1 MSVARLN
8 IAKENCS
15 FSLFSVV
22 TLCIL
27 SFFCWQWKKE
37 SQRKLSRSKRITTD
51 TSARSKAAIKVRL
64 LCVVK
69 RGPQMMTLKKP
80 AKPLV
85 KKPVAKKPIV
95 TMTTKIDQIITRRRK
110 QNQQFKKS
118 HLMKLTLSNQKHL
131 SRGGGGLLPALV
143 HRRSEETAD
152 LFRLRLSSV
161 LACYDFVNKCKFS
174 HREKIHRKNC
184 FVSWRQPTFSVVFL
198 ITVMCFLVSL
208 ENVVTSCWMLCFLGF
223 RKPSL
228 VEYHVKYYHTSD
240 GTPVQPPPPRKRR
253 KTTSVCEYWANFLWI
268 TCFHCRCKRSA
279 EHFWTVDVWNCK
291 KQIEDQTQPWRCDA
305 HHW

>member
-131 SRGGGGLLPALV
+131 SRGGGAYSPPLSTGDQRKQQIYFGYAWVLCLLVMTLWTNANFPIARKYTGKTALCRDV
-143 HRRSEETAD
+143 NRHFL
-152 LFRLRLSSV
+152 LF
-161 LACYDFVNKCKFS
+161 
-174 HREKIHRKNC
+174 
-184 FVSWRQPTFSVVFL
+184 SWSL
-198 ITVMCFLVSL
+198 WCVSL
-208 ENVVTSCWMLCFLGF
+208 SLLKMLWL
-223 RKPSL
+223 R
-228 VEYHVKYYHTSD
+228 VE
-240 GTPVQPPPPRKRR
+240 
-253 KTTSVCEYWANFLWI
+253 CCAF
-268 TCFHCRCKRSA
+268 
-279 EHFWTVDVWNCK
+279 
-291 KQIEDQTQPWRCDA
+291 
-305 HHW
+305 